1 MSSSPDPGSPSAA
14 ALRRLL
20 PEMEAGLGARTC
32 IVGGYVRDL
41 LLGREAGTDVEG
53 KAYQGD
59 CYSGPVDDPTSEA
72 DWAPDIPV

>member
-1 MSSSPDPGSPSAA
+1 MALDQSVPSELADA
-14 ALRRLL
+14 QKSG
-20 PEMEAGLGARTC
+20 EVIC
-32 IVGGYVRDL
+32 
-41 LLGREAGTDVEG
+41 EAGTDVEG